1 MKSYKEESD
10 VGYFVEIN
18 IQYPEELHV
27 FHND

>member
-27 FHND
+27 LHND